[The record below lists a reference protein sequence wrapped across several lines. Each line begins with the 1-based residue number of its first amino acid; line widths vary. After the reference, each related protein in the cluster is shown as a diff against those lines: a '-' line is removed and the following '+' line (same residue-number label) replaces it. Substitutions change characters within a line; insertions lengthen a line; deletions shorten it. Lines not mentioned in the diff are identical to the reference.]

1 MYVCMCHVC
10 VCMSGTKKSEVEQLE
25 GRIRDERKE

>member
-25 GRIRDERKE
+25 EGLKNKG